1 MKLIHDGKSR
11 LSRNTT
17 TSRVLARFRGF
28 DDLKER
34 AMTDAVLSAG
44 FAAVVVLTV
53 VMSVALYR
61 WSRYAPIFPPD
72 GTAGP
77 SIGEAMPW

>member
-1 MKLIHDGKSR
+1 MKSIHVSESHLLRNPTISR
-11 LSRNTT
+11 L
-17 TSRVLARFRGF
+17 LARFRGF

-44 FAAVVVLTV
+44 FAAVVVLSV

-61 WSRYAPIFPPD
+61 WSRYAPIFPP
-72 GTAGP
+72 GS
-77 SIGEAMPW
+77 SIGDAMPW

>member
-1 MKLIHDGKSR
+1 MKSKHEGKSH
-11 LSRNTT
+11 LLRNTT
-17 TSRVLARFRGF
+17 ISRLLARFRGF

-44 FAAVVVLTV
+44 FAAVVVLSV

-61 WSRYAPIFPPD
+61 RSRYAPIFPPD
-72 GTAGP
+72 GIAGP

>member
-1 MKLIHDGKSR
+1 MKSIHVSESHLLRNPTISR
-11 LSRNTT
+11 L
-17 TSRVLARFRGF
+17 LARFRGF
-28 DDLKER
+28 DDLQER

-44 FAAVVVLTV
+44 FAAVVVLSV

-72 GTAGP
+72 NGS
-77 SIGEAMPW
+77 SIGDAMPW